1 MLARLILVLCMLA
14 SGTALAQMPP
24 LIRSQTSANEVPVRV
39 QSAAVQ
45 TIISGSMAETTVK
58 LVFFNPNARQLE
70 GDLQFP
76 LSEGDQI
83 TGFSLDVEGEMRPAV
98 PVEKAR
104 GRQILEAEE
113 RRRIDPALLEH
124 TQGNNF
130 KLRIYPIPG
139 RGTRTVELKY
149 ASMLALHGKDWTF
162 PLSLHQYGVP
172 VALEVRVMGGGSAP
186 STGYAGRFAPMEGGW
201 KLEDAKAKG
210 ELQVH
215 VPAATDMGRY
225 YVQEFNGQRYFLA
238 ELPVSTERKPRA
250 LPKVVGILWD
260 SSGSG
265 AKRNIGSELSVLSNY
280 LNAVGDVEVRLVRL
294 RDRPEPVKV
303 FKLAKGESSR
313 LLKELEATVYDGASA
328 LADWQPQAD
337 VAEYLLFSD
346 GLRNYGGSAFPQLAK
361 NRRLFTLSSSAGAD
375 NARLAAWA
383 SANGGRHIAIG
394 QDPWYS
400 AQELLTEGLRVTGVL
415 GALGEDSEF
424 VVDDSQVQAGLLR
437 VAGKIRGGGVFTVS
451 LADGGALVRMP
462 SERSKGTPH
471 PLAAWWWANR
481 RIAQLE
487 GDYELNRAAIRRIG
501 LEFGLPTRE
510 TSLLVLERLEDY
522 VRHDVT
528 PPEKYRDAF
537 EKMKSER
544 TAFAAGQRTKHL
556 DDVVRQFET
565 KVAWWEKRFPKTRPP
580 ESKRDKSER
589 TVDELDMRM
598 ARAAP
603 PAPAPSAQPMAEM
616 AAAPAPAQA
625 VAIAGR
631 RSRVAGAATREE
643 KSINGGATVTLKAWQ
658 PDAPYAARLRK
669 AAAGDMYRIYL
680 DERPSHTGSSAFL
693 LDVAG
698 LLIERGQKEL
708 GLRVLSNLAEMDLE
722 NRHVL
727 RVLAYRL
734 VEVHEPALAI
744 PVLER
749 VQELSEEEP
758 QSFRDLGLALA
769 SNGQEQRAIEQLYQ
783 VVLRPWDGRFADVEL
798 IALTEL
804 NAIVARARAAG
815 RQLDTSG
822 MDSRLLRNLP
832 VDLRVVLGWDADN
845 SDMDL
850 HVIDP
855 DGERAYF
862 GHQLTYQGGHMSRDF
877 TGGYGPEEFMLRFA
891 KPGIYR
897 VEANYFG
904 SAQQIVTGA
913 TTLQLRFTTGFGT
926 PTADDKLV
934 SLRLTGRG
942 STVLVG
948 EFEVKP
954 K

>member
-14 SGTALAQMPP
+14 SGAALAQMPP
-24 LIRSQTSANEVPVRV
+24 LVRSRTAANEMPVRV

-45 TIISGSMAETTVK
+45 AVISGGMAETTVK

-70 GDLQFP
+70 GELQFP
-76 LSEGDQI
+76 LGEGEQV
-83 TGFSLDVEGEMRPAV
+83 TGFSLDVDGELRPAV
-98 PVEKAR
+98 PVGKER

-149 ASMLALHGKDWTF
+149 ASMLARHGQVWTY
-162 PLSLHQYGVP
+162 PVALQQYGVP
-172 VALEVRVMGGGSAP
+172 VALDVRVMGSGGDAP
-186 STGYAGRFAPMEGGW
+186 AAIGATGRFATMQGGW
-201 KLEDAKAKG
+201 QLEDPKAKG
-210 ELQVH
+210 EFQVR
-215 VPAATDMGRY
+215 VPAALDRTRY
-225 YVQEFNGQRYFLA
+225 YVEEFNGQRYFLA
-238 ELPVSTERKPRA
+238 EVPVATERKPRV
-250 LPKVVGILWD
+250 LPKVVGVLWD

-265 AKRNIGSELSVLSNY
+265 ARRKLGAELEVLRKY
-280 LNAVGDVEVRLVRL
+280 LDAAGAVEVRLVRL
-294 RDRPEPVKV
+294 RDKAEPVQV
-303 FKLAKGESSR
+303 FKLAKGEAGR
-313 LLKELEATVYDGASA
+313 LVRELESTVYDGASA
-328 LADWQPQAD
+328 LAEWRPQAD
-337 VAEYLLFSD
+337 VEEYLMFSD
-346 GLRNYGGSAFPQLAK
+346 GMRNYGGGAFPQLSRK
-361 NRRLFTLSSSAGAD
+361 QSLFTLSSSAGAD
-375 NARLAAWA
+375 SARLAAWA
-383 SANGGRHIAIG
+383 GANGGRHIAINPG
-394 QDPWYS
+394 DAGYS
-400 AQELLTEGLRVTGVL
+400 AQELLTEGVRVSSAPGPV
-415 GALGEDSEF
+415 GEVSDI
-424 VVDDSQVQAGLLR
+424 VVDDSQAQSGLLR
-437 VAGKIRGGGVFTVS
+437 VAGRMHGSTMLNVGMGERGTLVLGPA
-451 LADGGALVRMP
+451 ADGK
-462 SERSKGTPH
+462 STPH

-537 EKMKSER
+537 EKMKAER
-544 TAFAAGQRTKHL
+544 AAIARGERTKHL
-556 DDVVRQFET
+556 QGVVQQFEE
-565 KVAWWEKRFPKTRPP
+565 KVAWWEKRFPKNRPP
-580 ESKRDKSER
+580 ELKKSKRE
-589 TVDELDMRM
+589 ELAEMQAM
-598 ARAAP
+598 PAPAAALEPAPAAAP
-603 PAPAPSAQPMAEM
+603 PPPSPR
-616 AAAPAPAQA
+616 AAAPAAS
-625 VAIAGR
+625 GR
-631 RSRVAGAATREE
+631 RAGVAKTDAA
-643 KSINGGATVTLKAWQ
+643 SINGGATVRLKAWQ
-658 PDAPYAARLRK
+658 PDAPYTARMRK
-669 AAAGDMYRIYL
+669 ASADNMYRIYL
-680 DERPSHTGSSAFL
+680 DERPSHVGSSAFL

-698 LLIERGQKEL
+698 LMLERGQREL

-734 VEVHEPALAI
+734 VEAGEPALAI

-749 VQELSEEEP
+749 VQELAEEEP

-769 SNGQEQRAIEQLYQ
+769 ACSQEQRAVEQLYQ

-815 RQLDTSG
+815 RVLDTRG

-850 HVIDP
+850 HVTDP

-862 GHQLTYQGGHMSRDF
+862 GHALTYQGGRMSRDF
-877 TGGYGPEEFMLRFA
+877 TGGYGPEEFMLRHA

-897 VEANYFG
+897 VEVNYFG

-926 PTADDKLV
+926 PKADDKLV
-934 SLRLTGRG
+934 TLRLKGQG